1 MTALALV
8 TQAEPIAIGR
18 RPVTATGDVARLSLA
33 QRRAREDFPVA
44 LVSMPF
50 VIPYR
55 PSIQL
60 GLLDAIATSHGFPVQ
75 SFSFFLDLAARLGMH
90 RLAALADLSM
100 LQLGDWLFSVAAFGD
115 DAPDPDAVALRA
127 AGPHLDVVR
136 AHLGVDPDWLCRV
149 RDIELP
155 AFCDELADSH
165 DWPSFGV
172 VGFTSTFEQ
181 QAASLALAR
190 RIKERAPDTTIV
202 FGGANLEGPMGP
214 AWLRAMPFIDLAV
227 SGEADRAF
235 PALLIERCAGRSGTD
250 VSGVLSRDGTGVVVG
265 AAAAPIEDLDEL
277 PVPDY
282 REYFSR
288 AEALGLLPRSPVRDI
303 ELSFESARGC
313 WWGAKRQC
321 TFCGLNGST
330 IRFRSKS
337 SERVLD
343 EMAELS
349 KAYGSFR
356 LAAVDNILDLDYF
369 GDVLDPLG
377 ATTSGYDIFYEL
389 KADVSREHI
398 RRLRAA
404 GVTRVQPGIESL
416 SSPVLGLMRKGTRA
430 HHNVNL
436 LRWCAYYGVDVAWN
450 LLYGFPGE
458 QVEHY
463 VEQAALLDALTHLQP
478 PGGVARIHIERFSP
492 IFEDRER
499 FPIDELRPHRSYAST
514 YPSTVDLAET
524 AYLFEGHIRGAL
536 PDDAFEALHRAVD
549 TWRARRSAAS
559 VLPTLVASRG
569 PGIVHVDDGRDPSD
583 PVTYVFEGA
592 LAEAYLACFDTAQKL
607 SAVAAAVGVD
617 VSEVETILDGFCSRG
632 LMLRDGNLFLA
643 LALPATP
650 LR

>member
-1 MTALALV
+1 
-8 TQAEPIAIGR
+8 
-18 RPVTATGDVARLSLA
+18 
-33 QRRAREDFPVA
+33 
-44 LVSMPF
+44 
-50 VIPYR
+50 
-55 PSIQL
+55 
-60 GLLDAIATSHGFPVQ
+60 
-75 SFSFFLDLAARLGMH
+75 
-90 RLAALADLSM
+90 
-100 LQLGDWLFSVAAFGD
+100 
-115 DAPDPDAVALRA
+115 
-127 AGPHLDVVR
+127 
-136 AHLGVDPDWLCRV
+136 
-149 RDIELP
+149 
-155 AFCDELADSH
+155 
-165 DWPSFGV
+165 
-172 VGFTSTFEQ
+172 
-181 QAASLALAR
+181 
-190 RIKERAPDTTIV
+190 
-202 FGGANLEGPMGP
+202 MGP
-214 AWLRAMPFIDLAV
+214 AWLRAMPFIDLAAT
-227 SGEADRAF
+227 GEGDRVF
-235 PALLIERCAGRSGTD
+235 PELLIERCAGRSGAN
-250 VSGVLSRDGTGVVVG
+250 VGGVLSRDADGRVVG
-265 AAAAPIEDLDEL
+265 AASAPIEDLDEL

-288 AEALGLLPRSPVRDI
+288 AERLGLLPRSPVRDV

-337 SERVLD
+337 SARVLE

-377 ATTSGYDIFYEL
+377 AATSGYDIFYEL

-436 LRWCAYYGVDVAWN
+436 LRWSAYYGVDVAWN

-458 QVEHY
+458 RVEHY
-463 VEQAALLDALTHLQP
+463 VDQVALLDSLTHLQP

-492 IFEDRER
+492 IFEDHER
-499 FPIDELRPHRSYAST
+499 FPIDELRPHRSYGAT
-514 YPSTVDLAET
+514 YPATVDMNDA

-536 PDDAFEALHRAVD
+536 PDDVFEALHRSVAR
-549 TWRARRSAAS
+549 WRERRAETPSR
-559 VLPTLVASRG
+559 PTLLASRG
-569 PGIVHVDDGRDPSD
+569 AGIVHVDDGRDPSD
-583 PVTYVFEGA
+583 PVTYVFEDIVA
-592 LAEAYLACFDTAQKL
+592 DAYLACFDRAQKA
-607 SAVAAAVGVD
+607 SDVAATLGAD
-617 VSEVETILDGFCSRG
+617 VAEMETMLDAFCSRG

-650 LR
+650 GR